1 MRNHSSHFSSPS
13 IRRLF
18 HASPRF
24 ERLRPR
30 TIEAR
35 ARNQRIAA
43 FRGVFHPVHIESPRQ
58 TRACSGRR
66 TARVQPKPTR
76 STAPIAK
83 DVDAAFDRAINADK
97 LKRYA
102 LFDTVSRGGTQRADG
117 WYQNNV
123 EPAVTRA
130 REERVGPAGEGG
142 KWLCDPNR
150 LRARG
155 ADCLICSVGSF
166 DDFSFE
172 EAITRDVSSAREIHA
187 FDHTVSNPRNK
198 PCGVHFHPW
207 GLGGAREPD
216 GSDLKGLADIVVA
229 LGHKGRTIDVLKID
243 CEGCEWSTYGSWF
256 DADVR
261 VDEMLV
267 EIHAGTID
275 SNLNEIHQSWL
286 SLIVGEQLFGRGAL
300 DPSREPV
307 AKRFLR
313 RLYDENF
320 YIFHKEPNIKYSR
333 LHKMCVEFALI
344 RFDGGIE
351 GVENSPNS

>member
-1 MRNHSSHFSSPS
+1 MRNHSPHFSFPS
-13 IRRLF
+13 IRRSF

-117 WYQNNV
+117 WYQDNV

-198 PCGVHFHPW
+198 PCGVHFHPL

-216 GSDLKGLADIVVA
+216 GSD
-229 LGHKGRTIDVLKID
+229 
-243 CEGCEWSTYGSWF
+243 F
-256 DADVR
+256 
-261 VDEMLV
+261 
-267 EIHAGTID
+267 
-275 SNLNEIHQSWL
+275 
-286 SLIVGEQLFGRGAL
+286 
-300 DPSREPV
+300 SR
-307 AKRFLR
+307 R
-313 RLYDENF
+313 RRARSQRKDDRR
-320 YIFHKEPNIKYSR
+320 IK
-333 LHKMCVEFALI
+333 
-344 RFDGGIE
+344 
-351 GVENSPNS
+351 N

>member
-1 MRNHSSHFSSPS
+1 MLLFAACFTLFTRY
-13 IRRLF
+13 RRAKL
-18 HASPRF
+18 
-24 ERLRPR
+24 
-30 TIEAR
+30 AR
-35 ARNQRIAA
+35 ARVEEQ
-43 FRGVFHPVHIESPRQ
+43 HS
-58 TRACSGRR
+58 C
-66 TARVQPKPTR
+66 VQPKPTR

-83 DVDAAFDRAINADK
+83 DVDAAFDRAINAINADK

-117 WYQNNV
+117 WYQDNV
-123 EPAVTRA
+123 EPAVTCA

-155 ADCLICSVGSF
+155 ADCLIYSVGSF

-172 EAITRDVSSAREIHA
+172 EAIMRDVSSACEIHV

-216 GSDLKGLADIVVA
+216 GSDLKSLADIVVA

-333 LHKMCVEFALI
+333 LHKMCVEFAFI
-344 RFDGGIE
+344 CFDGGIE

>member
-1 MRNHSSHFSSPS
+1 MLNHPPHFSSRS
-13 IRRLF
+13 IRRSF

-35 ARNQRIAA
+35 VRNQRIAA

-83 DVDAAFDRAINADK
+83 DVDAAFDRAINAINADK

-117 WYQNNV
+117 WYQDNV
-123 EPAVTRA
+123 ELAVTCA
-130 REERVGPAGEGG
+130 REERAGPAGEGG

-155 ADCLICSVGSF
+155 ADCLIYSVGSF

-172 EAITRDVSSAREIHA
+172 EAIMRDVSSACEIHV

-216 GSDLKGLADIVVA
+216 GSDLKSLADIVVA

-243 CEGCEWSTYGSWF
+243 CEGCEWSTC
-256 DADVR
+256 DA
-261 VDEMLV
+261 
-267 EIHAGTID
+267 
-275 SNLNEIHQSWL
+275 
-286 SLIVGEQLFGRGAL
+286 RGNTRGH
-300 DPSREPV
+300 D
-307 AKRFLR
+307 
-313 RLYDENF
+313 
-320 YIFHKEPNIKYSR
+320 
-333 LHKMCVEFALI
+333 
-344 RFDGGIE
+344 
-351 GVENSPNS
+351 

>member
-1 MRNHSSHFSSPS
+1 M
-13 IRRLF
+13 
-18 HASPRF
+18 
-24 ERLRPR
+24 
-30 TIEAR
+30 T
-35 ARNQRIAA
+35 
-43 FRGVFHPVHIESPRQ
+43 
-58 TRACSGRR
+58 C
-66 TARVQPKPTR
+66 
-76 STAPIAK
+76 
-83 DVDAAFDRAINADK
+83 
-97 LKRYA
+97 
-102 LFDTVSRGGTQRADG
+102 
-117 WYQNNV
+117 
-123 EPAVTRA
+123 A

-155 ADCLICSVGSF
+155 ADCLIYSVGSF

-198 PCGVHFHPW
+198 PCGVHFHPL

>member
-117 WYQNNV
+117 WYQDNV
-123 EPAVTRA
+123 EPAVTCA
-130 REERVGPAGEGG
+130 REERAGPAGEGG

-155 ADCLICSVGSF
+155 ADCLIYSVGSF

-198 PCGVHFHPW
+198 PCGVHFHPL

>member
-1 MRNHSSHFSSPS
+1 MNHLENRS
-13 IRRLF
+13 RL
-18 HASPRF
+18 
-24 ERLRPR
+24 
-30 TIEAR
+30 
-35 ARNQRIAA
+35 
-43 FRGVFHPVHIESPRQ
+43 
-58 TRACSGRR
+58 
-66 TARVQPKPTR
+66 
-76 STAPIAK
+76 
-83 DVDAAFDRAINADK
+83 
-97 LKRYA
+97 
-102 LFDTVSRGGTQRADG
+102 
-117 WYQNNV
+117 
-123 EPAVTRA
+123 
-130 REERVGPAGEGG
+130 
-142 KWLCDPNR
+142 
-150 LRARG
+150 ARG

-207 GLGGAREPD
+207 GLGRAREPD

-286 SLIVGEQLFGRGAL
+286 SLIVGEQFSAAARSTLRA
-300 DPSREPV
+300 SRWRNV
-307 AKRFLR
+307 SSDAFTTKNFTFSTKSRIFTIAQNVRRIRIHSLR
-313 RLYDENF
+313 WWY
-320 YIFHKEPNIKYSR
+320 
-333 LHKMCVEFALI
+333 
-344 RFDGGIE
+344 
-351 GVENSPNS
+351 

>member
-1 MRNHSSHFSSPS
+1 LLLFAACLTLFTRY
-13 IRRLF
+13 RRAKL
-18 HASPRF
+18 
-24 ERLRPR
+24 
-30 TIEAR
+30 AR
-35 ARNQRIAA
+35 ARVEEQ
-43 FRGVFHPVHIESPRQ
+43 HS
-58 TRACSGRR
+58 C
-66 TARVQPKPTR
+66 VQPKPTR
-76 STAPIAK
+76 STPIAK
-83 DVDAAFDRAINADK
+83 DVDVAFDRAINAINADK

-117 WYQNNV
+117 WYQDNV

-216 GSDLKGLADIVVA
+216 GSDLKSLADIVVA

-307 AKRFLR
+307 AKRFFR
-313 RLYDENF
+313 RLYDEKF

-333 LHKMCVEFALI
+333 LHKMCVEFAFI